1 MTYWALIWDLD
12 GTIIDSGRDGLARF
26 FIVARERGL
35 PITAEME
42 QKVMSMWGQ
51 NPRELI
57 TSSWSKENV
66 EAFYADWVAYDAAHP
81 HKLLEGADSL
91 IQELAAWKFYQAI
104 STSRS
109 RKTTL
114 TQLDHNKLTDCFNR
128 IVCSD
133 DSPYKK
139 PDPRSCEAIVEDL
152 KAFDLGYPKGVLYI
166 GDSLTDYEL
175 ALALG
180 VTPKLI
186 LAGSL
191 STKEEFLA
199 SGVPEESILESI
211 QDLSDMLDAD
221 L

>member
-12 GTIIDSGRDGLARF
+12 GTIIDSGNAGLARF

-35 PITAEME
+35 PITVEME

-57 TSSWSKENV
+57 TSSWPNENV

-81 HKLLEGADSL
+81 HKLLQGAEIL
-91 IQELAAWKFYQAI
+91 IRDLAAWNFYQAI

-114 TQLDHNKLTDCFNR
+114 TQLDHNGLTACFNR

-133 DSPYKK
+133 DSPHKK
-139 PDPRSCEAIVEDL
+139 PDPRSCDVIVEDL
-152 KAFDLGYPKGVLYI
+152 KALNLGYPNGVLYI
-166 GDSLTDYEL
+166 GDSLTDYQL

-186 LAGSL
+186 LNGSL
-191 STKEEFLA
+191 STREEFLVA
-199 SGVPEESILESI
+199 GVPEESILESI
-211 QDLSDMLDAD
+211 QDLSDLLDAD

>member
-12 GTIIDSGRDGLARF
+12 GTIIDSGNAGLARF

-57 TSSWSKENV
+57 TSSWPNENV

-81 HKLLEGADSL
+81 HKLLQGAEIL
-91 IQELAAWKFYQAI
+91 IRDLAAWKFYQAI

-114 TQLDHNKLTDCFNR
+114 TQLDHNGLTSCFNR

-133 DSPYKK
+133 DSPHKK
-139 PDPRSCEAIVEDL
+139 PDPRSCDAIVKDL
-152 KAFDLGYPKGVLYI
+152 KALNKDYPAEVLYI
-166 GDSLTDYEL
+166 GDSKTDYDL
-175 ALALG
+175 AVALG
-180 VTPKLI
+180 VTPKII
-186 LAGSL
+186 LAGSV
-191 STKEEFLA
+191 SSKEDFIA
-199 SGVPEESILESI
+199 AGVPEECILESI
-211 QDLSDMLDAD
+211 LDLSDLLDAD

>member
-1 MTYWALIWDLD
+1 MTYGAIIWDLD
-12 GTIIDSGRDGLARF
+12 GTIIDSGNAGLARF

-35 PITAEME
+35 SITPEIE
-42 QKVMSMWGQ
+42 QDVMSMWGQ

-57 TSSWSKENV
+57 TSSWPKENID
-66 EAFYADWVAYDAAHP
+66 AFYADWVAYDAAHP

-91 IQELAAWKFYQAI
+91 IRELAAWKFYQAI

-114 TQLDHNKLTDCFNR
+114 TQLDHNGLTDCFNR

-139 PDPRSCEAIVEDL
+139 PDPRSCDAIVEDL
-152 KAFDLGYPKGVLYI
+152 KAFNLGYLKGVLYV
-166 GDSLTDYEL
+166 GDSITDYEL

-180 VTPKLI
+180 VTPKII

-191 STKEEFLA
+191 STKEEFLIA
-199 SGVPEESILESI
+199 GVPEKCILESI
-211 QDLSDMLDAD
+211 QDLSDLLDAD